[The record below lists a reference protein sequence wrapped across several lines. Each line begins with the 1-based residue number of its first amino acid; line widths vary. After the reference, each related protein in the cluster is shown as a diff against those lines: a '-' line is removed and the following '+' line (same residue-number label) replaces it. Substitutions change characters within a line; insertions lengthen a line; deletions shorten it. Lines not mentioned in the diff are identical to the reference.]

1 MRKLIVSLLFAT
13 SLATACATGSGTM
26 EPLRIDATSVEST
39 RASYKAMMDKRS
51 EAQQMQLA
59 LAVLVL
65 NMEGVKSA
73 YEVVGNPE
81 LQAPSV
87 ERIRSKV
94 ADLTAEQIIALSKI
108 NPAVK
113 IALPGSER

>member
-1 MRKLIVSLLFAT
+1 MRKSIVSLLFAT
-13 SLATACATGSGTM
+13 SLATACATDSGTM

-39 RASYKAMMDKRS
+39 RASFNAMMDKRS
-51 EAQQMQLA
+51 EAQQLQLA
-59 LAVLVL
+59 LAVFVL

-94 ADLTAEQIIALSKI
+94 ADLTAEQIIALSRI

>member
-1 MRKLIVSLLFAT
+1 MRKLIVTVLLAS
-13 SLATACATGSGTM
+13 SLATACATGSRIKA
-26 EPLRIDATSVEST
+26 PLRIDATSVEST
-39 RASYKAMMDKRS
+39 RASYRAMMDRRS
-51 EAQQMQLA
+51 EAEQRELA

-94 ADLTAEQIIALSKI
+94 AGLTAEEIIALSKR
-108 NPAVK
+108 NSPVK
-113 IALPGSER
+113 ISLLSRER